1 MIIKRS
7 ITIKGHSTS
16 ISLEATFWDA
26 LNEIAKKRDI
36 SIASLVAE
44 IDTNRSSEIKTG
56 LSSAIRIFVLNYFK
70 LKFLPLP
77 IINCQPT
84 LI

>member
-16 ISLEATFWDA
+16 ISLETVFWDA
-26 LNEIAKKRDI
+26 LNVIAKKRDI

-44 IDTNRSSEIKTG
+44 IDTNRSTEIKTG

-70 LKFLPLP
+70 
-77 IINCQPT
+77 N
-84 LI
+84 

>member
-16 ISLEATFWDA
+16 VSLEAAFWDA

-44 IDTNRSSEIKTG
+44 IDANRSSEIKTG

-70 LKFLPLP
+70 
-77 IINCQPT
+77 N
-84 LI
+84 

>member
-44 IDTNRSSEIKTG
+44 IDTKRSSKIKTG
-56 LSSAIRIFVLNYFK
+56 LSSAILIFVLNYFK
-70 LKFLPLP
+70 
-77 IINCQPT
+77 N
-84 LI
+84 

>member
-16 ISLEATFWDA
+16 ISLETVFWDA
-26 LNEIAKKRDI
+26 LHEIAKKRDV

-56 LSSAIRIFVLNYFK
+56 LSSSIRIFVLNYFK
-70 LKFLPLP
+70 
-77 IINCQPT
+77 N
-84 LI
+84 

>member
-16 ISLEATFWDA
+16 ISLETVFWDA

-56 LSSAIRIFVLNYFK
+56 LSSSIRIFVLNYFK
-70 LKFLPLP
+70 
-77 IINCQPT
+77 N
-84 LI
+84 